1 MGENMAKSIC
11 FVGTMFRFGL
21 FLCAL
26 SPFFYSAQAAGPK
39 GTVIHFTVP
48 HLPNSPGM
56 TQDGQYYC
64 WLPDGAGPYRA
75 VICHLHACGA
85 DGAAPSF
92 MNDVG
97 WTTLAK
103 KYHAVFIAPEYCTCG
118 DAIACRNWCYPDQG
132 QSHLNWLAALDT
144 LAKRT
149 SHPEISTIPWCL
161 WGHSGGSYWVGVVT
175 DKYPERVCA
184 TVQKSYCTNMT
195 NSLSYKVP
203 VLHQD
208 GGPRDLVTNDACFL
222 DGRNHNAL
230 WAHGVDPGTGHD
242 CANSRELSI
251 PWFDMAMA
259 MRLPDSAGGPASKM
273 KPVDTTTE
281 WFGDM
286 TSHNIAPLASFTGNK
301 NAACWFPNS
310 RMASLWRTFCI
321 TPSGAGQVKDSTPPP
336 TPYNLAGTYS
346 NRSITITWDCDADLE
361 TGIKTFSV
369 YRNSI
374 LLKTLTYTGSSGYLG
389 AAGFQEY
396 GFNDDPNPNP
406 APAMTYTDATV
417 SDTGTYTFQVSCINF
432 SNLEG
437 DKSANLTLSKG
448 NVTAAK
454 PVAQTALPRGRRIGL
469 AFGGNRSALDGPVA
483 LYDVRGRLLARS
495 DLSAGG
501 SLNTLLG
508 KNKDKIFVV
517 QPITSTK

>member
-1 MGENMAKSIC
+1 VKRLDNFLSAGILAGAFVFLASI
-11 FVGTMFRFGL
+11 VVSSVL
-21 FLCAL
+21 
-26 SPFFYSAQAAGPK
+26 AAGPK

-48 HLPNSPGM
+48 HLPASPGM

-64 WLPDGAGPYRA
+64 WLPEGTGSYRA

-92 MNDVG
+92 MNDVW

-103 KYHAVFIAPEYCTCG
+103 KYHAVFIAPMYCTCG

-132 QSHLNWLAALDT
+132 QSHLNWIAALDT

-149 SHPEISTIPWCL
+149 NHPEISTIPWCL

-195 NSLSYKVP
+195 NPLAYKVP

-208 GGPRDLVTNDACFL
+208 GGPRDLVQDDGCFN
-222 DGRNHNAL
+222 DGRNHNAH
-230 WAHGVDPGTGHD
+230 WAHSIDPGSGHD
-242 CANSRELSI
+242 CANSRELAI

-286 TSHNIAPLASFTGNK
+286 NSHTIAPLASFTGNK
-301 NAACWFPNS
+301 NNASWFPNGH
-310 RMASLWRTFCI
+310 MASLWREYCI
-321 TPSGAGQVKDSTPPP
+321 TTNGAGKVKDSTMPPA
-336 TPYNLAGTYS
+336 PYNVIGTYS
-346 NRSITITWDCDADLE
+346 NKSITINWDCDADLE
-361 TGIKTFSV
+361 TGIKTFVV
-369 YRNSI
+369 YRNGT
-374 LLKTLTYTGSSGYLG
+374 LLKTLTYTARNNPDYLGTSGY
-389 AAGFQEY
+389 QVY
-396 GFNDDPNPNP
+396 GFNDEGNPNP
-406 APAMTYTDATV
+406 APAMTLTDATV
-417 SDTGTYTFQVSCINF
+417 SDTGTYTFQVSCINY

-448 NVTAAK
+448 NVTATK
-454 PVAQTALPRGRRIGL
+454 PMAQMSIPKSKHIGL
-469 AFGGNRSALDGPVA
+469 AFGGNPALRDGPVA
-483 LYDVRGRLLARS
+483 LYDVRGRLLIRS
-495 DLSAGG
+495 DRSAGG
-501 SLNTLLG
+501 SLNALLG
-508 KNKDKIFVV
+508 KNTDKIFVV
-517 QPITSTK
+517 QPVISTK